1 MNDYR
6 QSPSSNLLNKAAK
19 NLLNNLRISW
29 LGFFAC
35 LRLRPAKLNHLK
47 VDLVDSISIA
57 ICLIVLVSG
66 IDWYMLKQSG
76 MGVLRFNPRS
86 LESEAVQFG
95 AFLLCSALASRFAHP
110 AKVSAQLVFIAL
122 TGAKLLSIL
131 IEISISTLPKMWLQ
145 TIGQSNIHWVLLLWV
160 YLFGFITLRRGLQLT
175 AKHVA
180 LAMLPLVA
188 LQAFQERVV
197 PVDFWR
203 EVKVAKSTTNPASED
218 VLEKQNKLLPMQLAG
233 LEPQRQGK
241 HDVYFL
247 GFAPFATEDVFK
259 LELDAIMPMMERRFD
274 AKGRALRLTNHLNTL
289 DKYPFASLSNLRR
302 SLASIA
308 EKMDVEEDV
317 FVLYLTSHGSKQFQI
332 ASHIPP
338 MAFNEVTPTNL
349 KAMLDEAGIKNRVL
363 IVSACYAGGFIEPL
377 KDSNTLVMTAAAAN
391 RPSFG
396 CGAESSFTYFGKAVM
411 DEQLGKKTRSFEKAF
426 SNALPIIREREE
438 AQGFDSSDPQIFI
451 GEKIRPIL
459 TALEKQLSEQ

>member
-6 QSPSSNLLNKAAK
+6 QTPNSNLFSQSVK
-19 NLLNNLRISW
+19 NLLTNLRISW
-29 LGFFAC
+29 LGFFASV
-35 LRLRPAKLNHLK
+35 RLKPAKLNGLR
-47 VDLVDSISIA
+47 VDLIDGISVA
-57 ICLIVLVSG
+57 ICLVVLVSG
-66 IDWYMLKQSG
+66 IDWYMLKQDG

-86 LESEAVQFG
+86 LESEAMQFG

-110 AKVSAQLVFIAL
+110 AKVSALLVFIAL

-160 YLFGFITLRRGLQLT
+160 YLFVFVALRRGLQLT
-175 AKHVA
+175 AKQVA
-180 LAMLPLVA
+180 IAMLPLVA

-203 EVKVAKSTTNPASED
+203 EIKVAKPSINPASED
-218 VLEKQNKLLPMQLAG
+218 VLEKQAKLLPLQLAA

-259 LELDAIMPMMERRFD
+259 LELDAITPMMEQRFN
-274 AKGRALRLTNHLNTL
+274 ANGKTVRLTNHLNTL

-332 ASHIPP
+332 ASQIPP
-338 MAFNEVTPTNL
+338 MTFNEVTPQNL
-349 KAMLDEAGIKNRVL
+349 KTMLDEAGIKNRVL
-363 IVSACYAGGFIEPL
+363 IVSACYAGGFIGPL
-377 KDSNTLVMTAAAAN
+377 KDANTLVMAAASAD

-396 CGAESSFTYFGKAVM
+396 CGSESNFTYFGKAVM
-411 DEQLGKKTRSFEKAF
+411 DEQLGKKTLSFEQAF
-426 SNALPIIREREE
+426 ANALPIIREREK
-438 AQGFDSSDPQIFI
+438 AQGFDSSNPQIYV

-459 TALEKQLSEQ
+459 KALEQQLAE